1 MNMRQTCFVVLLAV
15 FCGLRFAQA
24 GGASLPSF
32 DQVQKLVDRQLVALS
47 DYQPGDIV
55 SQQQV
60 EPIFEQLKQ
69 LGWAVRDCAEIM
81 KLVPG
86 DSEFIVRELR
96 SAEGRPFMRQS
107 GKYPLAYDRIDRLSR
122 MIMGEKNVRAL
133 IRGPDG
139 YKMIQYMTSTP
150 YGRNMGQMLSQ
161 DPRGADFNSPTGRLY
176 TADALLG
183 RLQQSY
189 DAELAARR

>member
-1 MNMRQTCFVVLLAV
+1 L
-15 FCGLRFAQA
+15 
-24 GGASLPSF
+24 
-32 DQVQKLVDRQLVALS
+32 KL
-47 DYQPGDIV
+47 
-55 SQQQV
+55 
-60 EPIFEQLKQ
+60 
-69 LGWAVRDCAEIM
+69 LGWVVRDRAEIM

-86 DSEFIVRELR
+86 ESEFIVRELR
-96 SAEGRPFMRQS
+96 SAEGRTFMRQS

-189 DAELAARR
+189 DAELASR

>member
-1 MNMRQTCFVVLLAV
+1 MCDKLASLYYWQFSGAV
-15 FCGLRFAQA
+15 RFAQA
-24 GGASLPSF
+24 GGAAMPSF
-32 DQVQKLVDRQLVALS
+32 DQVQKLVDRQLATLS

-69 LGWAVRDCAEIM
+69 LGWVVRDRAEIM

-96 SAEGRPFMRQS
+96 SAEGRTFMRQS

-122 MIMGEKNVRAL
+122 MSMGEKNVRAL

>member
-1 MNMRQTCFVVLLAV
+1 MRQTCLAVLLAV
-15 FCGLRFAQA
+15 LSGLRFAQA
-24 GGASLPSF
+24 GGAAMPSF
-32 DQVQKLVDRQLVALS
+32 DQVQKLVDRQLATLS

-69 LGWAVRDCAEIM
+69 LGWIVRDRAEIM

-86 DSEFIVRELR
+86 DSDFIVRELR
-96 SAEGRPFMRQS
+96 GAEGRPFMRQS

-161 DPRGADFNSPTGRLY
+161 DPHGADFNSPTGRLY

-189 DAELAARR
+189 DAELATRR

>member
-1 MNMRQTCFVVLLAV
+1 MRQTCFVVLLAV
-15 FCGLRFAQA
+15 CCGLRFAQA

-32 DQVQKLVDRQLVALS
+32 DQVQKLVDRQLAALS

-69 LGWAVRDCAEIM
+69 LGWVVRDRAEIM

-86 DSEFIVRELR
+86 DSDFIVRELR
-96 SAEGRPFMRQS
+96 SAEGRSFMRQS

-189 DAELAARR
+189 DAELASRQ

>member
-1 MNMRQTCFVVLLAV
+1 MRPTCFAVLLAV
-15 FCGLRFAQA
+15 LSGLRFAQA
-24 GGASLPSF
+24 GGAALPSF
-32 DQVQKLVDRQLVALS
+32 DQVQKLVDRQLATLS

-69 LGWAVRDCAEIM
+69 LGWVVRDRAEIM

-86 DSEFIVRELR
+86 DSDFIVRELR
-96 SAEGRPFMRQS
+96 SAEGRTFMRQS

-176 TADALLG
+176 TADALLS

-189 DAELAARR
+189 DAEIASRR

>member
-1 MNMRQTCFVVLLAV
+1 MRPTCFAVLLAV
-15 FCGLRFAQA
+15 LSGLRFAQT
-24 GGASLPSF
+24 GGDSLPSF
-32 DQVQKLVDRQLVALS
+32 DQVQKLVDRQLATHS
-47 DYQPGDIV
+47 DYQPGDII

-60 EPIFEQLKQ
+60 KPIFEQLKQ
-69 LGWAVRDCAEIM
+69 LGWVVRDRAEIT

-96 SAEGRPFMRQS
+96 SGEGRTFMRQS

-122 MIMGEKNVRAL
+122 MSMGEKNVRAL

-189 DAELAARR
+189 NAELLNR

>member
-1 MNMRQTCFVVLLAV
+1 M
-15 FCGLRFAQA
+15 
-24 GGASLPSF
+24 PSF
-32 DQVQKLVDRQLVALS
+32 DQVQKLVDRQLATLS

-69 LGWAVRDCAEIM
+69 LGWVVRDRAEIM

-86 DSEFIVRELR
+86 DSDFIVRELR
-96 SAEGRPFMRQS
+96 SAEGRTFMRQS

-189 DAELAARR
+189 DAELAARRESARSH

>member
-1 MNMRQTCFVVLLAV
+1 
-15 FCGLRFAQA
+15 
-24 GGASLPSF
+24 
-32 DQVQKLVDRQLVALS
+32 
-47 DYQPGDIV
+47 
-55 SQQQV
+55 
-60 EPIFEQLKQ
+60 
-69 LGWAVRDCAEIM
+69 
-81 KLVPG
+81 
-86 DSEFIVRELR
+86 
-96 SAEGRPFMRQS
+96 MRQS